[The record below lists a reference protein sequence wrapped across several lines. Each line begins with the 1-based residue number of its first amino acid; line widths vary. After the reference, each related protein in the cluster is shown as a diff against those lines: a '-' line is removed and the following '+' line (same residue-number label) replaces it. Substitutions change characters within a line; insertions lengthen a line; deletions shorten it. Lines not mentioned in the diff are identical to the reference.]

1 MSDEERLLA
10 VGRLLK
16 PHGIRGEIKV
26 AVMTDDPARFKKLDA
41 VTVELANGQRVSLH
55 MEGARVIGPETVL
68 VKFREYGTPEAVL
81 ALRDGMILIPRSK
94 GVPLKPGEVYFA
106 DMIGLKAILQ
116 DSGTELGT
124 VTAILSAGNDLLEIT
139 RPDGSEV
146 LIPWVDPFVPKVDVA
161 AGTVYLTPPPGL
173 LEESRED

>member
-16 PHGIRGEIKV
+16 PHGVRGEIKV
-26 AVMTDDPARFKKLDA
+26 AVMTDDPSRFKKLDA

-55 MEGARVIGPETVL
+55 IEGARVIGPETVL
-68 VKFREYGTPEAVL
+68 VKFREYGTPEAVV
-81 ALRDGMILIPRSK
+81 ALRDGVIIIPRSK

-106 DMIGLKAILQ
+106 DMIGLSAILQ
-116 DSGTELGT
+116 DSGEVLGS
-124 VTAILSAGNDLLEIT
+124 VTAIYSAGNDLLEIT

-146 LIPWVDPFVPKVDVA
+146 LIPWVEPFVPMIDVEAGKVF
-161 AGTVYLTPPPGL
+161 LTPPPGL
-173 LEESRED
+173 LEE

>member
-1 MSDEERLLA
+1 MSAEERLLA

-16 PHGIRGEIKV
+16 PHGVRGEIKV
-26 AVMTDDPARFKKLDA
+26 AVMTDDPARFKKLDE
-41 VTVELANGQRVSLH
+41 VTVELVNGQRVPLH
-55 MEGARVIGPETVL
+55 LEGARVIGPETVL

-81 ALRDGMILIPRSK
+81 ALRDGLIMIPRSQ

-116 DSGTELGT
+116 DTGAELGK

-146 LIPWVDPFVPKVDVA
+146 LIPWVDPFVPKIDVA
-161 AGTVYLTPPPGL
+161 GGAVYLTPPPGL
-173 LEESRED
+173 LED

>member
-16 PHGIRGEIKV
+16 PHGVRGEIKV
-26 AVMTDDPARFKKLDA
+26 AVMTDDPARFKKLDD
-41 VTVELANGQRVSLH
+41 VTVELASGQRVPLH
-55 MEGARVIGPETVL
+55 VEAARVIGPETVL

-81 ALRDGMILIPRSK
+81 ALRDALIMIPRSQ

-106 DMIGLKAILQ
+106 DMIGLAAVLQ
-116 DSGTELGT
+116 ETGAVIGT

-139 RPDGSEV
+139 RPDGTEI
-146 LIPWVDPFVPKVDVA
+146 LIPWVDPFVPTIDVA
-161 AGTVYLTPPPGL
+161 AGKVFLTPPPGL
-173 LEESRED
+173 LEE

>member
-16 PHGIRGEIKV
+16 PHGVRGEIKV
-26 AVMTDDPARFKKLDA
+26 AVMTDDPARFKKLAD
-41 VTVELANGQRVSLH
+41 VTVELVSGQRVPLH
-55 MEGARVIGPETVL
+55 VEAARVIGPETVL

-81 ALRDGMILIPRSK
+81 ALRDGLIMIPRSQ

-106 DMIGLKAILQ
+106 DMIGLSAVLQ
-116 DSGTELGT
+116 ETGAEIGT

-139 RPDGSEV
+139 RPDGTEV
-146 LIPWVDPFVPKVDVA
+146 LIPWVDPFVPKIDVA
-161 AGTVYLTPPPGL
+161 AGQVFLTPPPGL
-173 LEESRED
+173 LEE